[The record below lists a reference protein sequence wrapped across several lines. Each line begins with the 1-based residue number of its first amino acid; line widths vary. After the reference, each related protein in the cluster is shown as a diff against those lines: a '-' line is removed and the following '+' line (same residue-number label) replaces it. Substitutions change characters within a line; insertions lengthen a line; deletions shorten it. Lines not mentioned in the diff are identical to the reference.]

1 MVALNQLNVMDP
13 NAFGDLKRLAR
24 EGNSQQGLRA
34 TAEQFEAMFL
44 QMALKAMR
52 DATPQNGLFDSDQT
66 RMFQSLQDQQ
76 MAMHMAQGR
85 GVGLADVIFRQLG
98 GEDPGARAMPHAG
111 ADGRRAFDLA
121 NVPRR
126 AAISAVS
133 RRLAENAAE
142 QAASLAG
149 RPGFGVQDP
158 ALALLT
164 RSPVATGGSVG
175 GAVDARAQGTVVA
188 RAEDAQHRSIPERVK
203 DFVSRVWSH
212 ARDAGQALGVPA
224 QFMVAQ
230 AALETGW
237 GRAELRRPDGS
248 PSYNLFNIKAGR
260 NWTGPVVEM
269 PVTEYANGRAYT
281 ENARFRAYG
290 SYDEA
295 FRDYVGLMRDSARY
309 AGVIGQRDAAAF
321 AQGLQDAGYATDPHY
336 ADKLT
341 RIIGGPTLRAAL
353 EG

>member
-13 NAFGDLKRLAR
+13 NALGDLKRLAR
-24 EGNSQQGLRA
+24 DGNSQDGLRA
-34 TAEQFEAMFL
+34 AAQQFEAMFL

-52 DATPQNGLFDSDQT
+52 DATPQKGPFDSDQT
-66 RMFQSLQDQQ
+66 RMLQSLQDQQ
-76 MAMHMAQGR
+76 MAMNMAQGR

-98 GEDPGARAMPHAG
+98 GADPGTRAMPDVG

-149 RPGFGVQDP
+149 RPGFGVQEP
-158 ALALLT
+158 ALALRT
-164 RSPVATGGSVG
+164 QSPVAAADDRVQ
-175 GAVDARAQGTVVA
+175 AVAAPRVEDPAQ
-188 RAEDAQHRSIPERVK
+188 RSIPERVK

-237 GRAELRRPDGS
+237 GRAELRRDDGS

-260 NWTGPVVEM
+260 SWTGPVVEM

-290 SYDEA
+290 SYAEA
-295 FRDYVGLMRDSARY
+295 FQDYVGLMRNSARY
-309 AGVIGQRDAAAF
+309 AGVVGQRDAAGF
-321 AQGLQDAGYATDPHY
+321 AQSLQDAGYATDPHY

>member
-24 EGNSQQGLRA
+24 EGNSQEGLRA
-34 TAEQFEAMFL
+34 VAEQFEAMFL

-76 MAMHMAQGR
+76 MAMNMAQGR

-98 GEDPGARAMPHAG
+98 GADPGARAMPDVG
-111 ADGRRAFDLA
+111 ADGRRVFDLA

-158 ALALLT
+158 ALAL
-164 RSPVATGGSVG
+164 RNQSPVAAG
-175 GAVDARAQGTVVA
+175 GAADAQVQAVAVA
-188 RAEDAQHRSIPERVK
+188 RAEDPAQRSIPERVK

-237 GRAELRRPDGS
+237 GRAELRRDDGS

-290 SYDEA
+290 SYAEA
-295 FRDYVGLMRDSARY
+295 FQDYVGLMRNSARY
-309 AGVIGQRDAAAF
+309 AGVVGQRDAAGF
-321 AQGLQDAGYATDPHY
+321 AQSLQDAGYATDPHY

>member
-24 EGNSQQGLRA
+24 EGNSQDGLRA
-34 TAEQFEAMFL
+34 AAQQFEAMFL

-52 DATPQNGLFDSDQT
+52 DATPQNGLFDNDQT
-66 RMFQSLQDQQ
+66 RMLQSMHDQQ
-76 MAMHMAQGR
+76 MAMNMAQGR
-85 GVGLADVIFRQLG
+85 GVGLADAIFRQLG
-98 GEDPGARAMPHAG
+98 GEAPGVRPMPEAG

-142 QAASLAG
+142 EAASLAG
-149 RPGFGVQDP
+149 RPGLGVQDP
-158 ALALLT
+158 ARAAL
-164 RSPVATGGSVG
+164 SGPSVASAA
-175 GAVDARAQGTVVA
+175 AVDAQA
-188 RAEDAQHRSIPERVK
+188 RRSIPERVK
-203 DFVSRVWSH
+203 AFVDRVWSH
-212 ARDAGQALGVPA
+212 AREAGQALGVPA

-237 GRAELRRPDGS
+237 GRAELRRDDGS

-260 NWTGPVVEM
+260 NWNGPVVEM
-269 PVTEYANGRAYT
+269 PVTEYADGRAYT
-281 ENARFRAYG
+281 ETARFRAYG
-290 SYDEA
+290 SYAEA
-295 FRDYVGLMRDSARY
+295 FRDYVGLMRNSARY
-309 AGVIGQRDAAAF
+309 AGVIGQRDAAGF
-321 AQGLQDAGYATDPHY
+321 AQSLQDAGYATDPHY